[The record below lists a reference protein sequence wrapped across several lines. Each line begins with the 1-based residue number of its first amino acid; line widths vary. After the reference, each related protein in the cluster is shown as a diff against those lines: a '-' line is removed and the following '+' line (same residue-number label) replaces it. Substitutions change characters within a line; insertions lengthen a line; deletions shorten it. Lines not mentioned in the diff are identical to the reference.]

1 MTIAHIRP
9 DLDGDVR
16 RASPDESAAVAA
28 TLAAAFHHDPVFTWL
43 HPDRTARPG
52 KIRFFFDRAVALL
65 ARHDETWAAGPDV
78 AGAALW
84 VPPGVPATTE
94 EEGEALGAALAER
107 VGPEDAGRLF
117 ELMALMD
124 ERHPHEPHEYLWFLG
139 VRPTDQGRGVGGA
152 LLAPVLDRADRTGT
166 AAYLEAT
173 SPRNKALY
181 ERHGFVAAAP
191 FAVAGGPPLWPMWR
205 EPR

>member
-1 MTIAHIRP
+1 MTTAHTRS
-9 DLDGDVR
+9 DAR
-16 RASPDESAAVAA
+16 RADPGEAAAVA
-28 TLAAAFHHDPVFTWL
+28 TVLTAAFHDDPVFTWL
-43 HPDRTARPG
+43 HPDPDTRAG
-52 KIRFFFDRAVALL
+52 KVHFFFALAVGVL
-65 ARHDETWAAGPDV
+65 ARHDETWTVGEGTT
-78 AGAALW
+78 GAALW
-84 VPPGVPATTE
+84 GPRGVPATTE
-94 EEGEALGAALAER
+94 AEGEALGTAVAER
-107 VGPEDAGRLF
+107 VGPDDAGRLF

-139 VRPTDQGRGVGGA
+139 VHPAAQGRGLGSA
-152 LLAPVLDRADRTGT
+152 LLAPVLDRADRARS